1 MFVSIFTLDLLLSLS
16 SLILSSSKAIV
27 EEMVTNDDNER
38 RVMSYNP
45 ELSYK
50 VAILSVVAYDQ
61 SHPQHCLD
69 QYLPS
74 AKFQFWTFVTKTCD
88 FLDNKCSVYAAVSQA
103 LQVLVFR
110 CWSVVFRGTKDMRQL
125 IDDSLV
131 IATTPSQDFLNGKV
145 QAYFKAAFEDLW
157 RCMKPKVKALVSKNP
172 SY

>member
-1 MFVSIFTLDLLLSLS
+1 MFVSIVILDLLLSLS

-69 QYLPS
+69 
-74 AKFQFWTFVTKTCD
+74 
-88 FLDNKCSVYAAVSQA
+88 
-103 LQVLVFR
+103 
-110 CWSVVFRGTKDMRQL
+110 
-125 IDDSLV
+125 
-131 IATTPSQDFLNGKV
+131 
-145 QAYFKAAFEDLW
+145 
-157 RCMKPKVKALVSKNP
+157 
-172 SY
+172 